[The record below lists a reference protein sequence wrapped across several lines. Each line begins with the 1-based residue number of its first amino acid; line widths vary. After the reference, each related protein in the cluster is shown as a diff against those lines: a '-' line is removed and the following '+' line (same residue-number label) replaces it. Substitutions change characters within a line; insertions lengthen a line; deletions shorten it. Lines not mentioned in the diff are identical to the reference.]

1 MVERIFLGWNQPL
14 LGLASEWLLQRENS
28 LETTLV
34 LVPSAQS
41 ARQLKHRMA
50 RKAGAILS
58 PKFSTPGALMRTEHP
73 DIAADW
79 LETLGWQEILEKEA
93 PRQTLETLFSES
105 AHTEGDWAGG
115 IAGEMVALRRSLQDN
130 GLGLRDVA
138 RRLSATPESERWD
151 CLANLERLL
160 ENWLSKQGYKSRTSV
175 LRTGITLPD
184 GIDTIVLAGISELPP
199 MIARVIEESS
209 LPITSLIAAP
219 QSLSDLFT
227 DIGTPSEAWS
237 EQALDWPEQNGS
249 VEVAIDPKQQAR
261 CARSRAASQ
270 KTPVQELAIGTADTQ
285 SGDIIAHE
293 FTTAG
298 WTSHH
303 PASTLPTSSLRRWL
317 HSWSTWLN
325 QPDLASMMDLLSMPQ
340 TASLIEADCAEIADL
355 LASLRD
361 QWMVI
366 HPENLRHQLKHR
378 GHPRIKAEAA
388 SVIRACDRLEKWRKL
403 SLEGKTTQAMRHL
416 LGAIESADD
425 DQFEILDWIDQAA
438 DQMDKP
444 GRSMSYWIK
453 LMLADLPRPQSKP
466 PAGRVL
472 DIQGWLEL
480 MFQPG
485 SHLIVCGLN
494 EGKVPASNS
503 DDPWLGE
510 SGRTLLGL
518 PSDKQRAAR
527 DAFLFQ
533 SLVHSRMESGGR
545 VDLLCTR
552 TNEKGEPQLPSRL
565 LLAARPE
572 QTAARIEKLFC
583 ELEPADAK
591 LRWETEDASRWRVP
605 AAEAPEVLSAT
616 SFGDYLACP
625 FRYYLKHVHRMRSIE
640 PERIEWN
647 ARDFGTIIHNTLE
660 SWGRDETARQLCK
673 ADEISDWLNESLDQ
687 QVEST
692 FNQRIP
698 LAVRIQLDTMRQRLE
713 WFAQAQEELA
723 TEGWI
728 VDEVEQK
735 FPIPIGTT
743 GISAKID
750 RIDRHRETGQMR
762 IIDYKTGGKT
772 DSAASSHR
780 TKQNARSRLPEH
792 ITEQDPPLYTRRDA
806 KKEIAYL
813 WKDLQLPLY
822 ALAVHHRYQVLAT
835 PCYFKLG
842 ETRNDVQ
849 LQAWDDFDE
858 VDLHAAEA
866 CAQWVCERIAAKR
879 FWPIS
884 QKVAYD
890 DYELLWCTHNNDEL
904 VSKPE

>member
-1 MVERIFLGWNQPL
+1 MVERIFLGWNRPL

-28 LETTLV
+28 LQTTLV
-34 LVPSAQS
+34 LVPTAQS

-50 RKAGAILS
+50 REAGAILS
-58 PKFSTPGALMRTEHP
+58 PKFSTPGALMRTEAP

-79 LETLGWQEILEKEA
+79 LETLGWQEVLEKEA

-105 AHTEGDWAGG
+105 APTEGDWAGG
-115 IAGEMVALRRSLQDN
+115 IAGEMVALRRGLQDN

-151 CLANLERLL
+151 CLANLERLV
-160 ENWLSKQGYKSRTSV
+160 ENWLSKQGYRSRTAV
-175 LRTGITLPD
+175 LRQGITLPD
-184 GIDTIVLAGISELPP
+184 EIDTIVLAGISELAPV
-199 MIARVIEESS
+199 IARVIEESS
-209 LPITSLIAAP
+209 LPVTSLIPAP
-219 QSLSDLFT
+219 QSLGDLFT

-237 EQALDWPEQNGS
+237 GQALDWPEQNGS

-261 CARSRAASQ
+261 CARIRAASQ
-270 KTPVQELAIGTADTQ
+270 KTPVEDLAIGTADTE
-285 SGDIIAHE
+285 SGDVIAHE

-298 WTSHH
+298 WPSHH
-303 PASTLPTSSLRRWL
+303 PASTLPASGLRRWL

-325 QPDLASMMDLLSMPQ
+325 QPDLASMMDLLSMPH
-340 TASLIEADCAEIADL
+340 TASLIEADCAEIADS

-366 HPENLRHQLKHR
+366 HPDNLRHQLKHR
-378 GHPRIKAEAA
+378 GHPRMKAEAA
-388 SVIRACDRLEKWRKL
+388 SVIRACDSLEKWRKL
-403 SLEGKTTQAMRHL
+403 CLEDKTAQAMRHL

-425 DQFEILDWIDQAA
+425 DQVEILDWIDQAA

-453 LMLADLPRPQSKP
+453 LMLADLPRPQAKP

-494 EGKVPASNS
+494 EGKVPSSNS

-510 SGRTLLGL
+510 SGRILLGL
-518 PSDKQRAAR
+518 PTDKQRAAR

-565 LLAARPE
+565 LLAAKPE

-583 ELEPADAK
+583 ELEPVDAK

-616 SFGDYLACP
+616 SFRDYLACP
-625 FRYYLKHVHRMRSIE
+625 FRYYLKHVQRMRSIE

-673 ADEISDWLNESLDQ
+673 ADEISDWLNQSLDQ

-723 TEGWI
+723 TEGWV

-743 GISAKID
+743 RIKATID

-762 IIDYKTGGKT
+762 IIDYKTGGKA

-822 ALAVHHRYQVLAT
+822 ALAIHNRDQVLAT

-858 VDLHAAEA
+858 VDLQAAEA
-866 CAQWVCERIAAKR
+866 CARWVCERIAAKR

-890 DYELLWCTHNNDEL
+890 DYELLWCTHNSDEL